1 SMSNL
6 CLQRTLLALLLP
18 LWELGCWGLISAS
31 GGQNH
36 AQHTAVGPWEMLHRH
51 KRSWVWNQFFVL
63 EEYTGEEPLY
73 VGKLHSD
80 VDKGDGKV
88 KYVLSGEGS
97 TSIFTIDENT
107 GDIHATKRL
116 DREEQA
122 YYTLQAQAVD
132 RITNIPVEPR
142 SEFLVKVQ
150 DINDNEPKFM
160 DGHYMAGVPEMSALG
175 TMVVQVAA
183 TDADDPTY
191 GNSARVVYSIISGQ
205 PYFSVEPKTGVIR
218 TALPNMDREVKDQYV
233 LVIQAKDMVG
243 QMGGLSGTTSVTITL
258 TDVNDNPPRFSQN
271 YQYTVLESLP
281 VASVVARVKAV
292 DADIGPNAEMEYRI
306 MEDGPGLFNITTDED
321 TQEGVIILQKPL
333 DFETKNSF
341 NVRIEA
347 TNRNVDPAFVHLGSF
362 SDTTSVKVTVE
373 DVNEPPV
380 YSTQLSRMGVSEDA
394 RVGTSIGKV
403 SAHDP
408 DSSNSAI
415 RYSIDRNTDLERF
428 FNVDALSGVI
438 STAKPLDR
446 EVNSVHNLT
455 ILAMESRKKDPTKIG
470 KCFVAITVL
479 DINDN
484 APVFAIEYE
493 TLLCEN
499 AAPGQVIQ
507 TISAVDKDEP
517 PSGHRF
523 YFSLPVSVAGNT
535 NFTLRD
541 NKDNTA
547 SIVTK
552 RGGFRRREQMLYR
565 LPVLIVDSGSPAL
578 SSTNTLSMNVC
589 ACDSDGVAQSCGA
602 VPYIL
607 PAGLS
612 TGALVAILG
621 CIITLLVM
629 VLLIVSMRRKKKE
642 PLILEEERD
651 VRENIVRYDCEGG
664 GEEDTEAFDMVAL
677 RNLNVIR
684 DPKVRRDVT
693 PDTHTFFPYPMSS
706 SSQAVYKT
714 LPDNVVFREFIWDR
728 LKDADVEPSAP
739 PYDSLQTYAFE
750 GSGSVAES
758 LSSLESLST
767 DSEQNYDYLSTW
779 GPRFKKLADLYG
791 NSDGNSNGNS
801 GLS

>member
-1 SMSNL
+1 DKTLRVLTFQPYSL
-6 CLQRTLLALLLP
+6 ALLALLFP
-18 LWELGCWGLISAS
+18 LRERGCWGLNPSS
-31 GGQNH
+31 GDLEKSPRSDPD
-36 AQHTAVGPWEMLHRH
+36 PWEGLHRN

-63 EEYTGEEPLY
+63 EEYTGNEPLY

-88 KYVLSGEGS
+88 KYVLSGEGA

-116 DREEQA
+116 DREAQA

-132 RITNIPVEPR
+132 RLTNIPVEPR
-142 SEFLVKVQ
+142 SEFVVKVQ
-150 DINDNEPKFM
+150 DINDNEPKFL
-160 DGHYMAGVPEMSALG
+160 DGPYLAGVPEMSPLG

-191 GNSARVVYSIISGQ
+191 GNSARVVYSIIHGQ

-218 TALPNMDREVKDQYV
+218 TALPNMDRETRDQYV

-243 QMGGLSGTTSVTITL
+243 QMGGLSGTTSVTVTL
-258 TDVNDNPPRFSQN
+258 TDVNDNPPRFTHKN
-271 YQYTVLESLP
+271 YQYTVPESLP
-281 VASVVARVKAV
+281 LQSVVARIKAA
-292 DADIGPNAEMEYRI
+292 DADIGSNAEMDFRI
-306 MEDGPGLFNITTDED
+306 MDGDGPGMFNITTDEE
-321 TQEGVIILQKPL
+321 TQDGIIILLKPL
-333 DFETKNSF
+333 DFETKSSF
-341 NVRIEA
+341 SLRIEA
-347 TNRNVDPAFVHLGSF
+347 TNRNIDSNFLSLGPF

-380 YSTQLSRMGVSEDA
+380 FSSPLSKMVVSEDA
-394 RVGTSIGKV
+394 RVGTSIGRV

-408 DSSNSAI
+408 DNSNNGI

-428 FNVDALSGVI
+428 FNVDAMSGVI
-438 STAKPLDR
+438 STAKSLDR
-446 EVNSVHNLT
+446 EANSVHNLT
-455 ILAMESRKKDPTKIG
+455 IFAMESQDPTQIG
-470 KCFVAITVL
+470 KGISLITVS

-484 APVFAIEYE
+484 APVFAIDYE

-499 AAPGQVIQ
+499 ALPGQVIQ

-517 PSGHRF
+517 LSGHRF
-523 YFSLPVSVAGNT
+523 YFALAAPAAGNL

-547 SIVTK
+547 SVLTK
-552 RGGFRRREQMLYR
+552 RGGFRRREQPVYR

-578 SSTNTLSMNVC
+578 SSTNTLSVRVC
-589 ACDSDGVAQSCGA
+589 DCDSDGVALSCGA
-602 VPYIL
+602 VAYT
-607 PAGLS
+607 ATGLS
-612 TGALVAILG
+612 TGALLAILG
-621 CIITLLVM
+621 CIMTLLVM
-629 VLLIVSMRRKKKE
+629 VLLIVTMRRRRKE

-651 VRENIVRYDCEGG
+651 IRENIVRYDDEGG
-664 GEEDTEAFDMVAL
+664 GEEDTEAFDMVTL

-684 DPKVRRDVT
+684 DPNVRRDVT
-693 PDTHTFFPYPMSS
+693 PDTPTFFHYPSTS
-706 SSQAVYKT
+706 RPSYKS
-714 LPDNVVFREFIWDR
+714 LPDNVVFREFIWER
-728 LKDADVEPSAP
+728 LKDADVDPSAP

-767 DSEQNYDYLSTW
+767 DSDQNYDYLSNW

-791 NSDGNSNGNS
+791 NSDGTSVFS
-801 GLS
+801 